1 LKIAWDSHSAKTLF
15 LPQQCLKGIAEKME
29 LRHLRY
35 FVTVAELLNFTKAA
49 AKLRVAQPSFS
60 RQIRDLEEELGVSL
74 LERNSRFVRLTE
86 AGKAF
91 ATEARAVLQHAEAA
105 ARTARAFANS
115 HHGHLHLGYA
125 PSLTVEVLPQALRSF
140 EKECP
145 RVRVTIQDLSIR
157 EMTNGLREG
166 RLDAAL
172 TVESEGQQPG
182 LAFEKLRSYP
192 VCVALGATHR
202 LVRAKRIDLAE
213 LNDERLIVYSR
224 EEYPEYHEWLNGL
237 FGRAIQRLL
246 ENAEEHDSGT
256 SLIAAVEAGRGVAVV
271 ASVFS
276 SVAGPRLK
284 LRELHPSPAPLVVGV
299 AYHRRRLGPQC
310 LEKVRIQVDG
320 AAETVL
326 LVCVGHEGGK
336 ALVQPEMGPGDARDP
351 VAPPLVREFVGLEP
365 DVPGIV
371 EQRFPVACAEQR
383 ELTRLL
389 LDTAAGQHLRV
400 GRPSIPH
407 A

>member
-1 LKIAWDSHSAKTLF
+1 
-15 LPQQCLKGIAEKME
+15 ME

-74 LERNSRFVRLTE
+74 LHRNSRFVRLTE

-91 ATEARAVLQHAEAA
+91 AREARAVLQHAEAA
-105 ARTARAFANS
+105 AQAARAFAKAN
-115 HHGHLHLGYA
+115 HGHLNLGYA

-140 EKECP
+140 EKEYP

-157 EMTNGLREG
+157 EMIHGLREG
-166 RLDAAL
+166 CLDAAL
-172 TVESEGQQPG
+172 TVEPSGKQMQG

-213 LNDERLIVYSR
+213 LNDERLMVYSR

-237 FGRAIQRLL
+237 FGRAVRRLL

-256 SLIAAVEAGRGVAVV
+256 SLIAAVEGGRGVAIV

-284 LRELHPSPAPLVVGV
+284 LRHLQPSPAPLIVGV
-299 AYHRRRLGPQC
+299 AYHRRQLAP
-310 LEKVRIQVDG
+310 
-320 AAETVL
+320 A
-326 LVCVGHEGGK
+326 
-336 ALVQPEMGPGDARDP
+336 ARD
-351 VAPPLVREFVGLEP
+351 FV
-365 DVPGIV
+365 
-371 EQRFPVACAEQR
+371 
-383 ELTRLL
+383 
-389 LDTAAGQHLRV
+389 
-400 GRPSIPH
+400 
-407 A
+407 

>member
-1 LKIAWDSHSAKTLF
+1 
-15 LPQQCLKGIAEKME
+15 ME

-91 ATEARAVLQHAEAA
+91 AREARAVLQHAEAA
-105 ARTARAFANS
+105 AQTARAFTSSN
-115 HHGHLHLGYA
+115 HGRLNLGYA
-125 PSLTVEVLPQALRSF
+125 PSLTVEVLPQALRRF

-145 RVRVTIQDLSIR
+145 RVRVMIQDLSIR
-157 EMTNGLREG
+157 EMINGLREG

-172 TVESEGQQPG
+172 TVESSRKQMQG

-192 VCVALGATHR
+192 VCVALNATHR
-202 LVRAKRIDLAE
+202 LARAKRIDLAE

-237 FGRAIQRLL
+237 FGRAILRLL

-256 SLIAAVEAGRGVAVV
+256 SLIASVEAGRGVAVV

-284 LRELHPSPAPLVVGV
+284 LRELQPSPAPLVVGV
-299 AYHRRRLGPQC
+299 AYHRRRLGPAARQFVRT
-310 LEKVRIQVDG
+310 LTDLKV
-320 AAETVL
+320 
-326 LVCVGHEGGK
+326 
-336 ALVQPEMGPGDARDP
+336 
-351 VAPPLVREFVGLEP
+351 
-365 DVPGIV
+365 
-371 EQRFPVACAEQR
+371 
-383 ELTRLL
+383 
-389 LDTAAGQHLRV
+389 
-400 GRPSIPH
+400 
-407 A
+407 

>member
-1 LKIAWDSHSAKTLF
+1 
-15 LPQQCLKGIAEKME
+15 ME

-74 LERNSRFVRLTE
+74 LERNSRLVRPTE

-91 ATEARAVLQHAEAA
+91 AKEARAVLQHAEAA

-115 HHGHLHLGYA
+115 NHGHLNLGYA
-125 PSLTVEVLPQALRSF
+125 PSLTVDVLQKDIRSS

-157 EMTNGLREG
+157 EMINALREG

-172 TVESEGQQPG
+172 TVESSGKQMQG

-276 SVAGPRLK
+276 SVAAPRIK
-284 LRELHPSPAPLVVGV
+284 WRAPQPSPAPLAVGV
-299 AYHRRRLGPQC
+299 AYHSRRLGPTAC
-310 LEKVRIQVDG
+310 RFVRTLT
-320 AAETVL
+320 EL
-326 LVCVGHEGGK
+326 K
-336 ALVQPEMGPGDARDP
+336 A
-351 VAPPLVREFVGLEP
+351 
-365 DVPGIV
+365 
-371 EQRFPVACAEQR
+371 
-383 ELTRLL
+383 
-389 LDTAAGQHLRV
+389 
-400 GRPSIPH
+400 
-407 A
+407 

>member
-1 LKIAWDSHSAKTLF
+1 
-15 LPQQCLKGIAEKME
+15 ME

-74 LERNSRFVRLTE
+74 LERSSRFVRLTE

-105 ARTARAFANS
+105 ARTARAFAKSN
-115 HHGHLHLGYA
+115 HRHLNLGYA
-125 PSLTVEVLPQALRSF
+125 PSLTVEVLSQALRSF

-145 RVRVTIQDLSIR
+145 RVRVALQDLSTL

-172 TVESEGQQPG
+172 TVEQSEKHMQG

-202 LVRAKRIDLAE
+202 LVRARRIDLAE
-213 LNDERLIVYSR
+213 VSDERLMVYSR
-224 EEYPEYHEWLNGL
+224 EEYPEYHRWLNGL
-237 FGRAIQRLL
+237 FGRAIQPLL
-246 ENAEEHDSGT
+246 ANAEEHDSGT
-256 SLIAAVEAGRGVAVV
+256 SLIAAVEAGRGVAIV

-276 SVAGPRLK
+276 SVAAPRIQ
-284 LRELHPSPAPLVVGV
+284 LRELQPSPAPLVVGV
-299 AYHRRRLGPQC
+299 AYHARRLGPIARQF
-310 LEKVRIQVDG
+310 VR
-320 AAETVL
+320 T
-326 LVCVGHEGGK
+326 
-336 ALVQPEMGPGDARDP
+336 
-351 VAPPLVREFVGLEP
+351 
-365 DVPGIV
+365 
-371 EQRFPVACAEQR
+371 
-383 ELTRLL
+383 LTNLK
-389 LDTAAGQHLRV
+389 T
-400 GRPSIPH
+400 
-407 A
+407 